1 MKIFRQLNKNKIGS
15 FLFKSKNR
23 TYCNSFDVLKAYNV
37 DTRLVQSLTWNSCM
51 KMSRHYIRCVSL
63 VGSLYYYST
72 VNVCKMCYINRHE
85 CTHRYRWGT
94 GEIASSQPSS
104 AYLEFLVSFRSLC
117 VINKSDSST
126 PEGRGKKDCCLCI
139 PNLISY
145 TEKNISFICSTQL
158 VSGSTIP
165 SIPS

>member
-1 MKIFRQLNKNKIGS
+1 
-15 FLFKSKNR
+15 
-23 TYCNSFDVLKAYNV
+23 
-37 DTRLVQSLTWNSCM
+37 
-51 KMSRHYIRCVSL
+51 MSRHYIRCVSL

-85 CTHRYRWGT
+85 CTHRYRLGT
-94 GEIASSQPSS
+94 GEISSSQPSS

-139 PNLISY
+139 PNSISY
-145 TEKNISFICSTQL
+145 TEKKISVSFVLHNQFLGAQFLQFLAKIGKALLSFIEIEC
-158 VSGSTIP
+158 
-165 SIPS
+165 

>member
-1 MKIFRQLNKNKIGS
+1 MNWKFSGNLIKTKLVAFFLNPKIEH
-15 FLFKSKNR
+15 
-23 TYCNSFDVLKAYNV
+23 NSFDVLKAYNV
-37 DTRLVQSLTWNSCM
+37 DTILVQSLTWNSCM

-94 GEIASSQPSS
+94 GEISSSQPSS
-104 AYLEFLVSFRSLC
+104 EYLEFLVSFRSLC
-117 VINKSDSST
+117 VINMSDSST

-139 PNLISY
+139 PNSISY
-145 TEKNISFICSTQL
+145 TEKNYRFHLFYTISFWEHNSFN
-158 VSGSTIP
+158 S
-165 SIPS
+165 